1 MHTSITVDVLF
12 VIVNVLLD
20 VLAATTMPVSAMS
33 LITAPAE
40 FIMYK
45 PPVVESAVLG
55 VKHIRVGTPL

>member
-20 VLAATTMPVSAMS
+20 VLAAITTPDFSIS
-33 LITAPAE
+33 FITAPAE

-45 PPVVESAVLG
+45 PPDVESAVLG